1 MDTMKK
7 VIIATKNKGKAK
19 EFKAF
24 FAPYKI
30 EAVSLLDLE
39 EEVPDI
45 EETGESFVENAALKA
60 EEISSR
66 FQQPVLADDSGL
78 IIDSLEGRPGIYSAR
93 YAGEPTNDRAN
104 IDKVLEEMKQ
114 IPLEERSARFVCV
127 LAIARPDEETIF
139 VTGYCEGHIKTEQ
152 CGENGFGYDPIF
164 IPKGYTETMAQLD
177 PSEKNQISHR
187 KQAMKQLEKRIHLL

>member
-1 MDTMKK
+1 MKK
-7 VIIATKNKGKAK
+7 IIIATKNKGKVK
-19 EFKAF
+19 EFRAF
-24 FAPYKI
+24 FAPHEI
-30 EAVSLLDLE
+30 EVVSLLDLD

-78 IIDSLEGRPGIYSAR
+78 IIDSLDGRPGIYSAR
-93 YAGEPTNDRAN
+93 YAGEPTNDQAN
-104 IDKVLEEMKQ
+104 IDKVLEEMQ
-114 IPLEERSARFVCV
+114 EIPLEERSARFVCV
-127 LAIARPDEETIF
+127 LAIARPGEETLF
-139 VTGYCEGHIKTEQ
+139 VTGYCEGHMKTVQ

-164 IPKGYTETMAQLD
+164 VPEGHTETMAELD
-177 PSEKNQISHR
+177 PAEKNQISHR